1 MQGLKGGW
9 AATYSFQL
17 SIVGPKA
24 DKKCGSCHCTGLS
37 EQTPVAAY
45 NREGAEHLVLVGL
58 VSEPYE
64 DLQLPI
70 IEMRSNA
77 IRRVSDTTFAVI
89 GSALRSPTALYLVD
103 MSNPSNPVILKSST
117 AVAVLP
123 AFHSSGRHGTGNLVD
138 QDIAEKSEVV
148 STIYVS

>member
-1 MQGLKGGW
+1 M
-9 AATYSFQL
+9 
-17 SIVGPKA
+17 
-24 DKKCGSCHCTGLS
+24 
-37 EQTPVAAY
+37 AAY